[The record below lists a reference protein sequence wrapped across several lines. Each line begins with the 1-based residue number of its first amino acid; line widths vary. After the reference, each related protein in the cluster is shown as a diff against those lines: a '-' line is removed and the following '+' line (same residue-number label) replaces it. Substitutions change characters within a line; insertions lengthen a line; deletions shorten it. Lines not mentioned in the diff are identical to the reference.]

1 MVVAIAVARVCPEL
15 RGRDK
20 HRHQQGHGDE
30 ENVGHLGRSFRV
42 TVRSILGGYITKFSL
57 LRVTCQSCTK
67 GYIMTSETDTKA
79 PHIEILGHHGHQ
91 APLQAGLDF
100 VNTLEIEKGVLVDHL
115 RTPNDAVS
123 WLRGNDLLHHYMV
136 HDLIERTTSDP
147 AAGEQLMR
155 RIRRVRGALRELLD
169 AAVERRPPDPSALRE
184 VNRWLR
190 AQYVYELVPA
200 SDGISLDHRHDGDPV
215 EGALARLAE
224 TIARELTQGDA
235 ERLRI
240 CANDECRWVFFD
252 TSAGGRRKWCDM
264 SICGNR
270 AKVARHRARQRE
282 LEIAFSVMGMDDVP
296 PDEAAGDD
304 AVGEPS

>member
-1 MVVAIAVARVCPEL
+1 MI
-15 RGRDK
+15 
-20 HRHQQGHGDE
+20 
-30 ENVGHLGRSFRV
+30 
-42 TVRSILGGYITKFSL
+42 
-57 LRVTCQSCTK
+57 
-67 GYIMTSETDTKA
+67 SETDTRA
-79 PHIEILGHHGHQ
+79 PHIEIHGHHGHQ
-91 APLQAGLDF
+91 APLQVGLDF
-100 VNTLEIEKGVLVDHL
+100 VNTLETDKGALVDHL
-115 RTPNDAVS
+115 RTPRDVVT
-123 WLRGNDLLHHYMV
+123 WLRGNELLHQHMAD
-136 HDLIERTTSDP
+136 DLIARTSSDP

-155 RIRRVRGALRELLD
+155 RIRRVRSGLRELLD

-264 SICGNR
+264 STCGNR

-282 LEIAFSVMGMDDVP
+282 LEIVFGA
-296 PDEAAGDD
+296 DEAASD
-304 AVGEPS
+304 AAPGAAGAATP